1 MKISEQVWLMHEED
15 GGLGNSA
22 ATFILQMLKVNL
34 YKEFIQTYLFEFLVY
49 DD

>member
-1 MKISEQVWLMHEED
+1 MHEED

-22 ATFILQMLKVNL
+22 ATLILQMLKVNL
-34 YKEFIQTYLFEFLVY
+34 YKEVIQTYLFELLVY